1 MRFTSDSCNTA
12 KTMRCTKTAY
22 ILQCTDFLLQS
33 AVNITAQFADMILYV
48 ATTMQFADVS
58 FALLQILPDGK
69 APCNELML
77 HHAMQCTGA
86 SCRMLQ
92 IPSNFVADSTQL
104 RDSNSKDQH
113 VVHRYFYTEVLSQR
127 HVFTQMFTHTHACLH
142 KLFLHANTFMHKCF
156 YTGMLLQTDARVLLH
171 TDAFTQRC
179 CYRGMLSHPFTHG
192 FL

>member
-1 MRFTSDSCNTA
+1 
-12 KTMRCTKTAY
+12 
-22 ILQCTDFLLQS
+22 
-33 AVNITAQFADMILYV
+33 
-48 ATTMQFADVS
+48 MQFADVS

-92 IPSNFVADSTQL
+92 IPSNFAADSTQL

-127 HVFTQMFTHTHACLH
+127 HVFTHGFTHARAFTQGWFYTQLPSCAGV
-142 KLFLHANTFMHKCF
+142 FTQGCF
-156 YTGMLLQTDARVLLH
+156 YTKKNCTQTRGYLYTQMPVH
-171 TDAFTQRC
+171 SEAFTEEC
-179 CYRGMLSHPFTHG
+179 FYTHVHLHRVS
-192 FL
+192 FDTN